1 MGVAEPLT
9 EELPDSGSV
18 RQGLLLGNVFWG
30 VNLAREHP
38 DDSAERLRVV
48 TVDLTLDAG
57 DVGSSAELAFPLQEP
72 RKSP

>member
-1 MGVAEPLT
+1 MATFFG
-9 EELPDSGSV
+9 
-18 RQGLLLGNVFWG
+18 G